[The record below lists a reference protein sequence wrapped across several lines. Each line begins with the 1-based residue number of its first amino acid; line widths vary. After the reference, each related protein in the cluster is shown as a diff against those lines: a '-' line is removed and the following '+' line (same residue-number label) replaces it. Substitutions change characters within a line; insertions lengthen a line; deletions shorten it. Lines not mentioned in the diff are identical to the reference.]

1 MTKAGASKSGPWG
14 LRTDLLTVHG
24 LLWIARV
31 RPGGEPRPEVH
42 LYLYDRYWR
51 LAEYHERRGRSKKA
65 SRLRMKA
72 MIHYRQ
78 SGSEVL
84 PLLRR
89 SLCLFHGHRCS
100 RERWQDKRVV
110 IQMTRRRRASL
121 RPTVCG
127 DGWRRN

>member
-24 LLWIARV
+24 LLWMARV

-51 LAEYHERRGRSKKA
+51 LAEYHERRGRSKNA

-78 SGSEVL
+78 SGSDGP
-84 PLLRR
+84 PLAAALAMPVPRPPLFTRAVARQARR
-89 SLCLFHGHRCS
+89 
-100 RERWQDKRVV
+100 DPDD
-110 IQMTRRRRASL
+110 AA
-121 RPTVCG
+121 
-127 DGWRRN
+127 